1 MTPSTWLDIYHSR
14 RWLTFNDFLVWQ
26 RSCWLV
32 VPLQSCSCPIG
43 IKEYSCK
50 HSVGLAIIF
59 NTYQVSDKA
68 RSQPLGKR
76 KTRGSPKKVSTAL
89 NL

>member
-1 MTPSTWLDIYHSR
+1 MTLSTWLDIYHSR
-14 RWLTFNDFLVWQ
+14 RWLKFNDFLIWQ

-32 VPLQSCSCPIG
+32 VPLQSGSCPID

-59 NTYQVSDKA
+59 NTYQVSDKT
-68 RSQPLGKR
+68 RIQPLGKR
-76 KTRGSPKKVSTAL
+76 KTRGRPKKVSTAL